1 VCTKRPSSGS
11 GVTRVGGC
19 FSAFILGVALV
30 EEGLLGGSDVLTF
43 ISFRKWIKGVQ
54 QVVIEKVSTND
65 RNLLTY
71 YLLTYILH
79 GAESF
84 LKI

>member
-1 VCTKRPSSGS
+1 MCTKRPSSGS

-65 RNLLTY
+65 RNLLLT
-71 YLLTYILH
+71 YLLTYSM
-79 GAESF
+79 EQSPS
-84 LKI
+84 